1 MKRRSLLLALLLPMA
16 LALAPV
22 TGWSMTEKKEIE
34 IGQAM
39 HKEILEK
46 IPVYENPPLADY
58 VSRIGMRLARDSDRP
73 GLRYTFTVL
82 DSPDMNAFATPGG
95 FVYVNRGLLL
105 YMQSEAELAAVLAH
119 EIAHITERHAS
130 RQDVMAKTSSVAS
143 LALGVLAAIGT
154 GSGTVGSLAHD
165 AAATAGTAMV
175 RGYGR
180 DMELEADRE
189 GAKFMQRS
197 GYDPMAMVEVLS
209 ALKEQES
216 FARTQAKA
224 EGRQPT
230 TYHGVFSTHPRNDQ
244 RLQEVIAAAGKLP
257 AGGALPEDPDE
268 FRRVTDGMKFGERR
282 GSAAVVD
289 SRYYNGKMGFTVAF
303 PTGWR
308 VLNRATTV
316 VADAVDGQARLQ
328 MTVRRAMPEMSP
340 AEFAANL
347 LELKGGSD
355 ARDIT
360 ANGVKG
366 YMARYPALPGSALR
380 RIGVVYH
387 GPYAYVFEGRSAN
400 VALAGLHDALF
411 VAAIGSFR
419 TLAGA
424 DRDAVLALQVRYIRA
439 EPGMTFAELA
449 ASSPLKSYAQEQLRL
464 LNGAYPKGEPRPGEW
479 IRIVQ

>member
-1 MKRRSLLLALLLPMA
+1 MKRLFILFSVVLAV
-16 LALAPV
+16 ALAPAA
-22 TGWSMTEKKEIE
+22 GWSMSERKEIE
-34 IGQAM
+34 IGRAM
-39 HKEILEK
+39 HQEILEK
-46 IPVYENPPLADY
+46 LPVYENPPLADY
-58 VSRIGMRLARDSDRP
+58 VSRIGLRLARDSDRP
-73 GLRYTFTVL
+73 GLQYTFTIL

-95 FVYVNRGLLL
+95 YVYVNRGLLL
-105 YMQSEAELAAVLAH
+105 YLQSEAELAAVLAH

-224 EGRQPT
+224 EGRQPA

-244 RLQEVIAAAGKLP
+244 RLQEVIAAAARLP

-268 FRRVTDGMKFGERR
+268 FRRITEGMKFGERR
-282 GSAAVVD
+282 GSAALVD

-308 VLNRATTV
+308 VVNRATTV
-316 VADAVDGQARLQ
+316 VADATDGQARLQ
-328 MTVRRAMPEMSP
+328 MTVRRAVPEMSP

-347 LELKGGSD
+347 LELKGASD
-355 ARDIT
+355 ARE
-360 ANGVKG
+360 AGAGGVRS
-366 YMARYPALPGSALR
+366 YMARYAAVSGSALR
-380 RIGVVYH
+380 RIGVVYF
-387 GPYAYVFEGRSAN
+387 GPYAYVFEGRSASA
-400 VALAGLHDALF
+400 ALAGLHDALF
-411 VAAIGSFR
+411 VATIGSFR
-419 TLAGA
+419 PLAGA
-424 DRDAVLALQVRYIRA
+424 DRDAVLALQVRYVRA
-439 EPGMTFAELA
+439 EPGMSFAGLA
-449 ASSPLKSYAQEQLRL
+449 ASSPLKTYAEEQLRL

-479 IRIVQ
+479 IRVVQ